1 MPCSNARP
9 THACHQPRSQSQ
21 RCLRAANGSPLR
33 LCTAGLRPAFLILRG
48 TARRRS
54 RSFRGAVP
62 ERPPSTTRHQPP
74 HRPDRRFCFLGG
86 RSFSS
91 DINLTRAK
99 RAPSPERSEA
109 PSVAHAP
116 THATAGAR
124 HAVPE
129 RPPSTR
135 LPSTAPCSVA
145 HAPIAPHRYALPPA
159 VILKASDQDA
169 RPEGSL
175 RSFARACAT
184 TTPRPHKLPLHR
196 HPRRHHSC
204 YI

>member
-1 MPCSNARP
+1 VPCSNDRP

-74 HRPDRRFCFLGG
+74 HRPDRRFCLLGG

-91 DINLTRAK
+91 DINLTREARTKPRAK
-99 RAPSPERSEA
+99 RGPQRRTRPNSRHSRG
-109 PSVAHAP
+109 
-116 THATAGAR
+116 TACRAR
-124 HAVPE
+124 TPAKHTLAINRALQRRTRPD
-129 RPPSTR
+129 RPPSAR
-135 LPSTAPCSVA
+135 LAARCHPE
-145 HAPIAPHRYALPPA
+145 
-159 VILKASDQDA
+159 ASDQDA

-175 RSFARACAT
+175 RSFARASAT